1 MNQLDMTLADSAW
14 SFRICWWIMI
24 VGVDGW
30 EVSSAGDDDDIPVQR
45 ALVLD
50 FSTVCS
56 ETL

>member
-1 MNQLDMTLADSAW
+1 MT
-14 SFRICWWIMI
+14 

-50 FSTVCS
+50 FSTVRS